1 MNVKIYAAYHRLAP
15 LLSSPSVVPLH
26 VGRSNAA
33 APLNGMNGDNSGTH
47 ISDRNPTFCELTAL
61 YWAWKNDQT
70 SDLIGLMHYRRLLD
84 LTGQMPGGAV
94 ERTPERLNIPEWL
107 ADAESWIAREAAD
120 WDIIVPRL
128 HEMGRTVEANYAA
141 GHHAE
146 DYDLVREI
154 ITRDHPEYLPS
165 FEAVSAAHKVRLG
178 NMMLMTRPVLD
189 RYCTWL
195 FDILFKVEATDIAR
209 RRYSPHQARYIGFLA
224 ERLLTVF
231 VHHEMARNPSLRLR
245 EVSILNLAETLVTPH
260 LASEQMDDPH
270 AVNVAC
276 SADRA
281 YLPHAAA
288 MLQSL
293 CAHADPARSINV
305 FFLHSGLTP
314 RDIGMLEEVTAGHAR
329 LTLYPIDTRGAF
341 DGSYRSAS
349 RAPSNATY
357 NRFLLLDLLPG
368 LDRLIYL
375 DVDVILRA
383 DICKLFDTDVGDA
396 AIAAVPDWIMTRTLT
411 GPVKTIDPGV
421 PDLGIYHREVLELS
435 DDQIARYFN
444 AGVLLFNFAA
454 FEDVAAESAAL
465 MREAF
470 EGRYLFRD
478 QDILNRHFRDR
489 LHVLDGRWNVFN
501 SPSAAYARVPS
512 PNHARAMAARRDP
525 WIIHYADRDNKPWFL
540 NAVPLSSHYWQALI
554 QTPFYGEVVGQAAR
568 TGSLTHRTSPI
579 VRTGRALAER
589 MPILKGPLL
598 RIYAWLKGKPPR
610 TR

>member
-1 MNVKIYAAYHRLAP
+1 MNVKIYTAYHRLAP
-15 LLSSPSVVPLH
+15 LFASASVEPMH
-26 VGRSNAA
+26 VGRAL
-33 APLNGMNGDNSGTH
+33 APKPLSGMIGDDKGDA
-47 ISDRNPTFCELTAL
+47 ISDRNPSFCELTAL
-61 YWAWKNDQT
+61 YWAWKNDQA
-70 SDLIGLMHYRRLLD
+70 SDMVGLMHYRRLLD
-84 LTGQMPGGAV
+84 LTDLMPGGEV
-94 ERTPERLNIPEWL
+94 ERTPERLAIPEWL
-107 ADAESWIAREAAD
+107 DRTEAWLNAEAGA
-120 WDIIVPRL
+120 WDMVIPRL

-141 GHHAE
+141 GHHSE
-146 DYDLVREI
+146 DFDLVRSI
-154 ITRDHPEYLPS
+154 ITRDHPAYLDS
-165 FEAVSAAHKVRLG
+165 FEAVAAARKVRLG
-178 NMMLMTRPVLD
+178 NMMLMTRPLLD
-189 RYCTWL
+189 RYCSWL
-195 FDILFKVEATDIAR
+195 FDILFKVEASDITR

-231 VHHEMARNPSLRLR
+231 VHHEMAQTPGLRVK

-260 LASEQMDDPH
+260 LSSAQMADPA

-288 MLQSL
+288 MLRSL
-293 CAHADPARSINV
+293 CDHADPARSINV
-305 FFLHSGLTP
+305 FFLHSGLTAT
-314 RDIGMLEEVTAGHAR
+314 DIGMLEEVTAAHQG

-341 DGSYRSAS
+341 DDSYRSAS

-368 LDRLIYL
+368 LERLVYL

-383 DICKLFDTDVGDA
+383 DICALFDTEIGNA

-411 GPVKTIDPGV
+411 GPVKTIDPDV
-421 PDLGIYHREVLELS
+421 PELGAYHRKVLELS
-435 DDQIARYFN
+435 EDQIARYFN

-454 FEDVAAESAAL
+454 MADVAAESRAL

-501 SPSAAYARVPS
+501 SPAAAYARVPA

-525 WIIHYADRDNKPWFL
+525 WIIHYADRDNKPWFHD
-540 NAVPLSSHYWQALI
+540 AVPLSSHYWGALI
-554 QTPFYGEVVGQAAR
+554 RTPFYGEVIGQSAR
-568 TGSLTHRTSPI
+568 ARMNIQRTSPL
-579 VRTGRALAER
+579 VSTGRAVAEKV
-589 MPILKGPLL
+589 PVLKGPLL
-598 RIYAWLKGKPPR
+598 RLYAWLKGTGPR
-610 TR
+610 KR